1 MSTPTPEDLTITLVP
16 FKKLKFW
23 PGNARKGI
31 VPQIKESMV
40 ANGVFQPL
48 IVQKSTN
55 RVIAGNHRL
64 KALSALH
71 KEDPE
76 NWDDLAPVVYVDV
89 NDSRASRMNIADNKT
104 SDDAEWDKPALAK
117 QLAELMAEEDGLI
130 GSGFDEWEVDELVN
144 ELDQLSD
151 EAQAAMDD
159 SDESREDE
167 TDRGALLEIA
177 DVTIDEPITEVHH
190 GELWYLGR
198 HKLIIRRLKD
208 EHDWWRGHLEE
219 DTLFAPYP
227 DPFITATYAAMNASL
242 IMVQPNT
249 FLAAHTVDKFKSM
262 FPKERVEMTHPDA

>member
-40 ANGVFQPL
+40 DDEGEEIFADKIGL
-48 IVQKSTN
+48 MLA
-55 RVIAGNHRL
+55 RD
-64 KALSALH
+64 LSALH